1 MMADK
6 PEAADILPKRERFV
20 QEYLIDLNA
29 TQAAIRAGYSEK
41 SAYSQGQ
48 RLLKDDEVQA
58 AISAARDAAS
68 KRSGVTIERALQ
80 EMARLGF
87 SDLRKVFT
95 PGGNLI
101 SPEDWDDDTAAAI
114 SSVKVVTRPTG
125 ETAED
130 GSKIVEHVH
139 EIKLWDKNSAL
150 DKLGKHL
157 GMFIDRGEMKL
168 SADDTIAG
176 LMARVATN
184 GRRLHDQGD

>member
-1 MMADK
+1 MTDTA
-6 PEAADILPKRERFV
+6 PLTPKQDQFV
-20 QEYLIDLNA
+20 KEYLVDLNA
-29 TQAAIRAGYSEK
+29 TQAAIRAGYSAKTANE
-41 SAYSQGQ
+41 QGS
-48 RLLKDDEVQA
+48 RLLANAKVSA
-58 AISAARDAAS
+58 AIAEARAEVS
-68 KRSGVTIERALQ
+68 EKTGVKIERVLQ

-87 SDLRKVFT
+87 SDLRRVFT

-130 GSKIVEHVH
+130 GSRIVEHVH